1 VKRPILVSLAA
12 LIFSLGLSGFSPAQA
27 ATSHPSPAATVR
39 PADDPPDLIEFVVN
53 VVDRVIDVLFHDH
66 DGDHDD
72 DHDGD
77 RDHDGD
83 GDHGSSRCRGNIAIC
98 LG

>member
-12 LIFSLGLSGFSPAQA
+12 VIFSLGLSGFSPAQA
-27 ATSHPSPAATVR
+27 ATTSTPATVR
-39 PADDPPDLIEFVVN
+39 PADDPPDLVEFVV
-53 VVDRVIDVLFHDH
+53 VLLDRVTDVLFHHH
-66 DGDHDD
+66 DGDHDH

-83 GDHGSSRCRGNIAIC
+83 GDHGPSRCRGAIAIC